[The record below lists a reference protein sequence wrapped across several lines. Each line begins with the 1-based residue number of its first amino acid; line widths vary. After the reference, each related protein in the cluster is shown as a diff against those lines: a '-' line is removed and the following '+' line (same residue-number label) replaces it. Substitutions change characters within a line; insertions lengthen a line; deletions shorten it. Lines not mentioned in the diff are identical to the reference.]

1 MRLCAI
7 SGTLF
12 RLSLKCYWGNSLSR
26 DVKLSL
32 PEKKQHEIFV
42 IRTALKVH
50 WTLRYITFSF
60 YVFLSCAW
68 AGACVCVLVNG
79 IGTFQWAYKI
89 QTFLHFFR
97 RRRESHIKVS
107 EREIFM
113 LQRQMNFNWVTHL
126 FLAFLENE
134 NFLVFFSYNKPKFS
148 RVGGKSSWKC
158 INSYE
163 FM

>member
-1 MRLCAI
+1 MRMDSFSHTDATVRNLGNAFQI
-7 SGTLF
+7 IIKMLLGELTL
-12 RLSLKCYWGNSLSR
+12 SWCKIESSR
-26 DVKLSL
+26 
-32 PEKKQHEIFV
+32 KKQHEIFV

-68 AGACVCVLVNG
+68 AGECVCVLVNG
-79 IGTFQWAYKI
+79 IGTFQWAYKN
-89 QTFLHFFR
+89 TNFLHFFR

-126 FLAFLENE
+126 FLAFLENK
-134 NFLVFFSYNKPKFS
+134 NFLVFFL
-148 RVGGKSSWKC
+148 
-158 INSYE
+158 
-163 FM
+163 